1 MKGKKVILSVS
12 TMNKLTDD
20 YENVEFVID
29 STLLK
34 VTLSNGRVIIYPL
47 INVARI
53 SFKEVA

>member
-1 MKGKKVILSVS
+1 MKGKKVLLTVS
-12 TMNKLTDD
+12 TMNGLTDD

-34 VTLSNGRVIIYPL
+34 ITLSNGRVIIYPL

-53 SFKEVA
+53 CYKEN

>member
-1 MKGKKVILSVS
+1 MKSKKVTLTVS
-12 TMNKLTDD
+12 TMNQLTDN

-34 VTLSNGRVIIYPL
+34 ITLNNGRVIIYPL

-53 SFKEVA
+53 SFIET

>member
-1 MKGKKVILSVS
+1 MKSKKVTLTVS
-12 TMNKLTDD
+12 TMNQLTDN

-34 VTLSNGRVIIYPL
+34 ITLNNGRVIIYPL

-53 SFKEVA
+53 SFIES

>member
-1 MKGKKVILSVS
+1 MKSKNVILTVS
-12 TMNKLTDD
+12 TMNGLTDN

-34 VTLSNGRVIIYPL
+34 ITISNGRVIIYPL

-53 SFKEVA
+53 SYKET

>member
-1 MKGKKVILSVS
+1 MKMKKVTLTVS

-34 VTLSNGRVIIYPL
+34 ITLSNGRVIIYPL

-53 SFKEVA
+53 SFIEN